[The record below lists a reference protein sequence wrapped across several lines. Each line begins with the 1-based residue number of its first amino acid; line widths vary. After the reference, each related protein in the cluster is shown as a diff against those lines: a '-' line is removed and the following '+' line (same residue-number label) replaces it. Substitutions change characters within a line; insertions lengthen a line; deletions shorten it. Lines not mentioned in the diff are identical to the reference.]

1 MASVA
6 FGRFTLVDL
15 RGESAAQVIIAPEC
29 ILLQPGPAARVRDVS
44 YLALWSAV
52 RVEAVTNEL
61 AALARIGSTVVNATT
76 PELHAILHAI
86 APATAP
92 MFVGAGECRRGSA
105 RRRLKAEL
113 ERAASRGQHVA
124 RPR

>member
-1 MASVA
+1 MAAVA
-6 FGRFTLVDL
+6 YGRFTLLDL
-15 RGESAAQVIIAPEC
+15 RGESAGQVIIAPEC

-86 APATAP
+86 APAAAP
-92 MFVGAGECRRGSA
+92 VFGGEGRCRRRFA
-105 RRRLKAEL
+105 RAKLKAEL
-113 ERAASRGQHVA
+113 ARSAAPLRHIA
-124 RPR
+124 